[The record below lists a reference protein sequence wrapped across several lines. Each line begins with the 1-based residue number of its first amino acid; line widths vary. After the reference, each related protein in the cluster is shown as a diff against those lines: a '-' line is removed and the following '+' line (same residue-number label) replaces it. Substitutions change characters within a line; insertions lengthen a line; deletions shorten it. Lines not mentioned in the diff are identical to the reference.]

1 IDPRARI
8 PACWRQYASRRTG
21 RDAPEVMTEG
31 SEPKFARFASG
42 YDPAD
47 PIDRAILATRSAVFP
62 EHGLMPQ
69 P

>member
-1 IDPRARI
+1 
-8 PACWRQYASRRTG
+8 
-21 RDAPEVMTEG
+21 MTEG
-31 SEPKFARFASG
+31 GEPKFARFESG

-47 PIDRAILATRSAVFP
+47 PVDRAIIATRSAVFP